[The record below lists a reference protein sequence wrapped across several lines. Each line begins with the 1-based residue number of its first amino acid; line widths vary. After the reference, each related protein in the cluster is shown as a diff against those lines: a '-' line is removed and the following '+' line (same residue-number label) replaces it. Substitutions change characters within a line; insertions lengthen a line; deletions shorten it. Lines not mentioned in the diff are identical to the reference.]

1 MSAQVSIQPSRPSWG
16 TAAWRSLLYLALFLL
31 ATLALALPVG
41 LGYFAFRFLQGDEL
55 EEITLH
61 LEDALLYLNVF
72 VGVGQFL
79 VALAL
84 TAAWMR
90 LLDQRGSLA
99 ELGLRWPGRSSL
111 LALLLGMGM
120 AALAVALAA
129 AAGGFAVT
137 GWAWEKESLADVLLV
152 DLVGFTL
159 LLLFMVMTDELIFRG
174 YIRWAFADADRI
186 VPLASAAL
194 YGLYRVVAWRLM
206 SDTGMQDA
214 GTLAMVGLSTIVSGL
229 ALVWAWR
236 LSKSLWAPIGL
247 HLGWAL
253 MTGLVFSLPVSGK
266 TVEGLLLVRAR
277 GGLLTG
283 GVAGPEAGI
292 IGSVIWLAVWGLL
305 WMLER
310 QSSGR

>member
-1 MSAQVSIQPSRPSWG
+1 MSAQVSIQPSRPPWG

-61 LEDALLYLNVF
+61 LEDALLYLNTLM
-72 VGVGQFL
+72 GVGQFL

-84 TAAWMR
+84 TSTWMR
-90 LLDQRGSLA
+90 LLDRRGSLA
-99 ELGLRWPGRSSL
+99 ELGLRWPGRSPL

-129 AAGGFAVT
+129 AVGGFVVT

-152 DLVGFTL
+152 DLAGFAP

-174 YIRWAFADADRI
+174 YIRWAFADAERI
-186 VPLASAAL
+186 ALLASAVL
-194 YGLYRVVAWRLM
+194 YGLYRVIAWRLL
-206 SDTGMQDA
+206 SDTGAQGA

-253 MTGLVFSLPVSGK
+253 VTGLVFSQPVGGK
-266 TVEGLLLVRAR
+266 TVEGLLLVRAT
-277 GGLLTG
+277 GGLVTG
-283 GVAGPEAGI
+283 GVAGPEAGL
-292 IGSVIWLAVWGLL
+292 IGIVIWLAVGGLL
-305 WMLER
+305 WRLEQPTQR
-310 QSSGR
+310 P